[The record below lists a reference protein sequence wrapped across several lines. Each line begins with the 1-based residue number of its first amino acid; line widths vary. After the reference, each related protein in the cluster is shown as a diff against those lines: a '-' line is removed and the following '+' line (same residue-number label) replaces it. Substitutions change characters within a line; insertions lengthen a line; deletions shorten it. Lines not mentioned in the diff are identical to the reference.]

1 MLHDLASHATAA
13 LGDRLVAVYAVG
25 DALLGDP
32 DAAPQAVVVTDG
44 RVVPVDPAVGGVRT
58 SWAPTADLRS
68 PMTLGRRWPHVDAD
82 GLLGE
87 SAHHNTAATRWVL
100 REHGVAVLGPPPVTL
115 VAEVPAT
122 ALRAEA
128 LGQARARA
136 EALEDDGG
144 TSGHDDVLA
153 WVRLAHTAE
162 HGTVVSARDAGRW
175 ALAHLDHLGA
185 RHRDVLVAG
194 LAARDRGGR
203 VPVTRELA
211 WDVVRLTGEA
221 ALRTR

>member
-1 MLHDLASHATAA
+1 MLDDLASHAAAA
-13 LGDRLVAVYAVG
+13 LGDRLVGVYAVG
-25 DALLGDP
+25 DTVLGDP
-32 DAAPQAVVVTDG
+32 DAAPEAVVVTDG
-44 RVVPVDPAVGGVRT
+44 RVVPVDPRAGGVRT
-58 SWAPTADLRS
+58 SWAATADLRS
-68 PMTLGRRWPHVDAD
+68 PMTLGRRWPHVAPD
-82 GLLGE
+82 GVLGE
-87 SAHHNTAATRWVL
+87 SARHNTAATRWVL
-100 REHGVAVLGPPPVTL
+100 REHGVAVVGPGPGAL

-144 TSGHDDVLA
+144 PSDHDDVLEWA
-153 WVRLAHTAE
+153 RLAHTAE
-162 HGTVVSARDAGRW
+162 HATVVAARDAGRW
-175 ALAHLDHLGA
+175 ALDHLDHLGA
-185 RHRDVLVAG
+185 RHRDVLAAG
-194 LAARDRGGR
+194 LAARARGGR